1 LQVNIAIFSI
11 QFLISII
18 ILNIR
23 ILISLLF
30 VFVSLSFT
38 GVKHHPVYVS
48 VTEIE
53 FNSTDKSL
61 EIICRVFTND
71 FEATLKKETPGSKID
86 LLASDQK
93 KKMEQIVAAYL
104 FKHLKIAIDGKW
116 KSMEWLGY
124 EQQEESIASY
134 LQVNGVEA
142 FKKITV
148 KDDILYE
155 FKTEQISLIHLTV
168 NGKRKSTKLNN
179 PDALAVYEY

>member
-1 LQVNIAIFSI
+1 MKIKASLA
-11 QFLISII
+11 
-18 ILNIR
+18 
-23 ILISLLF
+23 LLF
-30 VFVSLSFT
+30 LFLSLSFT
-38 GVKHHPVYVS
+38 GVKNHPVYVS

-53 FNSTDKSL
+53 FNPADKSL

-104 FKHLKIAIDGKW
+104 FKHLKIAVDGKW
-116 KSMEWLGY
+116 RQMEWVGY

-134 LQVNGVEA
+134 FQVTGVEG
-142 FKKITV
+142 FKKITI

-155 FKTEQISLIHLTV
+155 YKNEQISLIHITV
-168 NGKRKSTKLNN
+168 KGKRKSTKLNN
-179 PDALAVYEY
+179 PDSVASFEY

>member
-1 LQVNIAIFSI
+1 MKIKASLA
-11 QFLISII
+11 
-18 ILNIR
+18 
-23 ILISLLF
+23 LLF
-30 VFVSLSFT
+30 LFLSLSFT
-38 GVKHHPVYVS
+38 GVKNHPVYVS

-53 FNSTDKSL
+53 FNPADKSL

-104 FKHLKIAIDGKW
+104 FKHLKIAVDGKW
-116 KSMEWLGY
+116 RQMEWVGY

-134 LQVNGVEA
+134 LQVTGVEG

-155 FKTEQISLIHLTV
+155 YKKEQISLIHLTV
-168 NGKRKSTKLNN
+168 KGKRKSTKLNN
-179 PDALAVYEY
+179 PDSVASFEY

>member
-1 LQVNIAIFSI
+1 LKIKAS
-11 QFLISII
+11 LA
-18 ILNIR
+18 
-23 ILISLLF
+23 LLF
-30 VFVSLSFT
+30 LFLSLSFT
-38 GVKHHPVYVS
+38 GVKNHPVYVS

-53 FNSTDKSL
+53 FNPADKSL

-104 FKHLKIAIDGKW
+104 FKHLKIAVDGKW
-116 KSMEWLGY
+116 RQMEWVGY

-134 LQVNGVEA
+134 LQVTGVEG

-155 FKTEQISLIHLTV
+155 YKKEQISLIHLTV
-168 NGKRKSTKLNN
+168 KGKRKSTKLNN
-179 PDALAVYEY
+179 PDSVASFEY